1 MYRRTAI
8 FVCVLAS
15 LFVLQCS
22 KSPSPR
28 VVVMDF
34 IEAVNKADTASLEM
48 YLDLDRFAQEK
59 MKELPDSVRDEALSK
74 VKEQLLQNFLGSGV
88 TRLRWQNKMIV
99 VNKEEL
105 EGDEALV
112 EVTFVDQKTGITEY
126 TKARLY
132 RKEDRWWIYYIKD

>member
-1 MYRRTAI
+1 MIKKIALI
-8 FVCVLAS
+8 LFALVILLA
-15 LFVLQCS
+15 FQCS

-34 IEAVNKADTASLEM
+34 IEAVNTADTASLET
-48 YLDLDRFAQEK
+48 YLDLERFTQEK
-59 MKELPDSVRDEALSK
+59 VKELPDSVRTAAFSK
-74 VKEQLLQNFLGSGV
+74 VKEQLRENFLGSGA
-88 TRLRWQNKMIV
+88 TRLKWQNKMIV
-99 VNKEEL
+99 VNKEEV
-105 EGDEALV
+105 EGDQALV

>member
-1 MYRRTAI
+1 MSKKIALI
-8 FVCVLAS
+8 LSALAVLIA
-15 LFVLQCS
+15 LQCS

-34 IEAVNKADTASLEM
+34 IEAVNTADTASLET
-48 YLDLDRFAQEK
+48 YLDLERFTQEK
-59 MKELPDSVRDEALSK
+59 MKELPDSVRDAALSK

-99 VNKEEL
+99 VNREEV